1 LPRIE
6 LLGIEQSGLNF
17 RQVLL
22 ACMAISMFLA
32 LPVVQASADV
42 ESRIASA
49 IEWIRAQKVSS
60 YSISGFIAETDRPLN
75 STLYLEDQALVA
87 LALSDYHST
96 HNDARYDDLLK
107 VAANF
112 IIQARTPSGRFYEY
126 YDLNKRQWVHEGGL
140 YSWDAYAIAALAASA
155 YKIAFK
161 SPEERS
167 YWFAVEA
174 QMKTSVIN
182 LLSNQ
187 RSDGAW
193 MFRNYTTGRHEALTS
208 ENAVMLM
215 GLSYIGLFEY
225 QWGSSQQAS
234 YYGKLSEKTA
244 NWLFS
249 TQVANSTFTNYGGF
263 PHSDLNS
270 TQISE
275 ENGIILLGVNSYYSI
290 IGLLDPRASPTIWD
304 ARRVMIDWVDGFVR
318 KMRDSYGGPY
328 FARNSNGIL
337 EYPKT
342 TSAASWMLQALADI
356 WVNLGGNEYYGDSQ
370 KPYEWIVGGNELRV
384 DLQSAASHSG
394 PALGFYSA
402 ILPDGV
408 HRNARTGVTA
418 SAVYAFVRAGFIQIP
433 EFPQSAQAFVLFLG
447 FGGALLVIR
456 KKKRKLGM

>member
-1 LPRIE
+1 
-6 LLGIEQSGLNF
+6 
-17 RQVLL
+17 
-22 ACMAISMFLA
+22 MTISIFLA
-32 LPVVQASADV
+32 LPVVQASANV
-42 ESRIASA
+42 ESRIVSA
-49 IEWIRAQKVSS
+49 IEWIRGQEVLS
-60 YSISGFIAETDRPLN
+60 YSISGFVAETDRPLN

-87 LALSDYHST
+87 LAVSDYHST

-112 IIQARTPSGRFYEY
+112 IIQARTPSGKFYEY
-126 YDLNKRQWVHEGGL
+126 YDLKRHQWVHEGGL
-140 YSWDAYAIAALAASA
+140 YSWDAYAIAALAVSA
-155 YKIAFK
+155 YKISSE
-161 SPEERS
+161 SPEERA
-167 YWFAVEA
+167 YWFAIEA

-193 MFRNYTTGRHEALTS
+193 IFRNYTTGRHEALTS
-208 ENAVMLM
+208 ENAVMLT

-249 TQVANSTFTNYGGF
+249 KQVANSTFTNYGGF

-275 ENGIILLGVNSYYSI
+275 ENGIILLGVDSYYSI
-290 IGLLDPRASPTIWD
+290 VGLLDPQASPTVWD
-304 ARRVMIDWVDGFVR
+304 ARRVMIDWVAGFVR
-318 KMRDSYGGPY
+318 NMRDSYGGPY
-328 FARNSNGIL
+328 FARNLKGIL

-356 WVNLGGNEYYGDSQ
+356 WVNLGGDEYYSDSQ
-370 KPYEWIVGGNELRV
+370 RPYEWIVGGNELRA
-384 DLQSAASHSG
+384 DLQSAASQSG

-402 ILPDGV
+402 ILPGV
-408 HRNARTGVTA
+408 VDRNVRTGVAA
-418 SAVYAFVRAGFIQIP
+418 SALYAFLRAGLIQVP
-433 EFPQSAQAFVLFLG
+433 EFPQSAQALVLFLG
-447 FGGALLVIR
+447 FSVALLFMR